1 MEWILAGSLPRRRGG
16 VPASAPGGT
25 PVSNAGADP
34 AGGAEA
40 RLDRAAQRIAAER
53 EARERAQRERE
64 QAAAHERLRRSGA
77 ELRQELAATEAALR
91 TRPGELHRELPRDLP
106 REEAPPPPATLAE
119 RLRHGVAKTRERLS
133 GGLGRIV
140 LGRKEVDRDAL
151 EALEELLLTADM
163 GPQTA
168 TRLIKA
174 LEAKLRRNELKDIAR
189 LQSALQAEVEAI
201 MSRHYDPPALEG
213 KRPAV
218 ILFAGVNGTG
228 KTTTI
233 GKLGAQYRGEGKR
246 VLLAAGD
253 TFRAAASE
261 QLAGWAQR
269 AGCDLFRQAEG
280 ANASGVVYQAVE
292 KAQREGYDLLLCDT
306 AGRLHTKANLMEELK
321 KIKRVIAKLIP
332 EAPHETY
339 LVLDANNGQNAI
351 HQTRDFHAAIGLTG
365 LIVTKLD
372 GTARGGVVVGIVN
385 EFDLPVRYI
394 GVGEGVD
401 DLRPF
406 DPQAFARSL
415 FD

>member
-1 MEWILAGSLPRRRGG
+1 MKRRRTGAKG
-16 VPASAPGGT
+16 PASGDAEPQE
-25 PVSNAGADP
+25 P
-34 AGGAEA
+34 AQG
-40 RLDRAAQRIAAER
+40 AAQRLEQATEHAAAQR
-53 EARERAQRERE
+53 EAEERARRERE
-64 QAAAHERLRRSGA
+64 QAAALERARHSREQVRDS
-77 ELRQELAATEAALR
+77 LAAEEALLRDREGAL
-91 TRPGELHRELPRDLP
+91 HKDLP
-106 REEAPPPPATLAE
+106 PAEPPPPPATLAE
-119 RLRHGVAKTRERLS
+119 RLRQGVAKTRERLA

-140 LGRKEVDRDAL
+140 LGRKELDRDAL
-151 EALEELLLTADM
+151 EELEELLLSADM
-163 GPQTA
+163 GPQTT

-174 LEAKLRRNELKDIAR
+174 LEAKLRRNALKDPAR
-189 LQSALQAEVEAI
+189 LKAALQAEVQAI
-201 MSRHYDPPALEG
+201 LGRPYDPPRLEG
-213 KRPAV
+213 HKPAV

-233 GKLGAQYRGEGKR
+233 GKLGAQYRREGLR

-253 TFRAAASE
+253 TFRAAAAE
-261 QLAGWAQR
+261 QLAGWAER

-280 ANASGVVYQAVE
+280 ANPSGVIYQAVE
-292 KAQREGYDLLLCDT
+292 LGQREGYDRVLCDT

-332 EAPHETY
+332 DAPHETY

-351 HQTRDFHAAIGLTG
+351 HQARDFHEAVGLTG

-385 EFDLPVRYI
+385 EFDLPVRFI

-406 DPQAFARSL
+406 DPQAFAQSL